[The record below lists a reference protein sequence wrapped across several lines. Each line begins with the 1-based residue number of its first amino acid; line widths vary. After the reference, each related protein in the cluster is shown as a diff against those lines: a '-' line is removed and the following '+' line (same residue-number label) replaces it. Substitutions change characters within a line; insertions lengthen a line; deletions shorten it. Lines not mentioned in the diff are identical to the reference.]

1 MRDRIELRAQNPV
14 AHCLIRQ
21 LIVPRIYFEADWPGM
36 EGDRVDVLAI
46 DRDGVGEAHIVEIRR
61 QAAEALAVIPR
72 LLAARAPY
80 RWIAFL
86 RGTEDEASGEALAS
100 QQVLYPTDTSG
111 RIGVIEIVEMAGGDL
126 GANVRIKAE
135 RFPTPVYD
143 IVGAFTSS
151 HQATIQFGG

>member
-14 AHCLIRQ
+14 ARCLMGQ
-21 LIVPRIYFEADWPGM
+21 LIVPRIYYEADWPEIAG
-36 EGDRVDVLAI
+36 GRVDVLAL
-46 DRDGVGEAHIVEIRR
+46 DRDGVGEAHLVEIRKNAR
-61 QAAEALAVIPR
+61 DALAQIPR
-72 LLAARAPY
+72 LFKARAPF

-86 RGTEDEASGEALAS
+86 QGTEDEASATSLISREI
-100 QQVLYPTDTSG
+100 LYPADTAG

-135 RFPTPVYD
+135 RFPTPAYD
-143 IVGAFTSS
+143 LAAAFAAS